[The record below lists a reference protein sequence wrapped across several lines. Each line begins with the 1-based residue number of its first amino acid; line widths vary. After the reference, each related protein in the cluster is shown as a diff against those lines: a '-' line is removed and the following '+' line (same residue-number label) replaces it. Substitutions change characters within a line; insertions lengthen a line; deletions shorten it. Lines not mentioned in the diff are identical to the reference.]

1 MIGNEHL
8 LTFLFIFSLTLL
20 IVSKIDSSINSMEKH
35 WTEGKESG
43 RDAGLYWGGIP
54 HTDSQGAWD
63 LGGSHN
69 HDFPTLKREDLPE
82 RTENI
87 YELGQILYVSVR
99 DALPTEENP
108 FPDLEKLED
117 ALFYKDVMMARRGTP
132 GIIAG
137 SYWSMSVYDLG
148 VWNGAGNDGRAFETI
163 TGRFA
168 PINDYRAWQHGL
180 HRSIYSGNKQA
191 HSCDSNIDREIREES
206 RPRNDDLHGKDRPD
220 GGETPFYH
228 HGRTRYSSGVR
239 GSLDVSKGV
248 HHGKGSGDHWYALAK
263 GTMGCVTSD
272 PDGWGFNNLRKVSA
286 AANHLHNGGV
296 TGMGKGYDGVE
307 RHADHNFIVDARITL
322 MRLTA
327 ARDEALKDPKG
338 FMSRLNSIVSG
349 KNENTVDINDLI
361 TIAEEPAFH
370 VIAAY
375 KPEYKN
381 DIDTAKRL
389 YNKINTK
396 INILKG
402 NVTRNLKTESNP
414 KPDINDLEAAIDEIK
429 ENPRISEYLIQF
441 VADAEVARDELEA
454 EYEDIYR
461 YTGPLKGRIQLALPS
476 DDRPFPDIEPLE
488 DLLEVAFNSADS
500 KRICGDPDQ
509 GCRRFLGETFS
520 WNAEVQLQWLKNQ
533 EEERAGER
541 LTAAE
546 KAAESLTAYEKINN
560 NIVCVK
566 DPSLEGEEF
575 DEDGD
580 GPTEDDYN
588 VSDELLLELG
598 IEENDKPS
606 GELFDHEACGPNK
619 KARRVASY
627 GRQQLAFSR
636 MMMFNIINMAYEQ
649 QAAGIITAGQLN
661 TQKMRALEQGF
672 KGIQGL
678 RGPKGDK
685 GDKGDEGFPGLPGRD
700 GGKGDKGDK
709 GNKGDTGERGVQGIQ
724 GVIGATGAAG
734 RDGGKGDKGDK
745 GNKGDPGER
754 GVQGIQGALG
764 AKGDKGEKG
773 TTGDAGKDGTKGEKG
788 ERGVQGIQGVIGATG
803 AAGKDGTKGEKGER
817 GVQGIQG
824 ALGAKGDKGEKGT
837 EGAAG
842 RDGSKGDKGERG
854 VQGIQ
859 GALGAKGDKGEKG
872 TEGASGRDGS
882 KGDKGERGFKGLKG
896 AMGATGLSGKD
907 GDKGDKGNKGDQ
919 GLKGMAGIDGERGK
933 RGLRGLRGPS
943 NTKEGETNIV
953 ISKEGY
959 LIASTPDDKE
969 IENTRL
975 ETSYIKKQRVEPR
988 YSNPL
993 DIIKEEVIFSPNPD
1007 NKLGYAY

>member
-1 MIGNEHL
+1 MIDNEHL
-8 LTFLFIFSLTLL
+8 LTFLFIFSLSLL
-20 IVSKIDSSINSMEKH
+20 IVSKIDSSINSIEKH
-35 WTEGKESG
+35 TDKTS
-43 RDAGLYWGGIP
+43 GIP
-54 HTDSQGAWD
+54 LLTNTSEWGNNFEKTISSTTATRHGNIKSDIYTVAPYHWYGIKACRWVGDKEVCGYTHSD
-63 LGGSHN
+63 T
-69 HDFPTLKREDLPE
+69 TLKRSDLPE
-82 RTENI
+82 RTEDI
-87 YELGQILYVSVR
+87 SKLAQIFYVSVR
-99 DALPTEENP
+99 DALPTEDNP

-117 ALFYKDVMMARRGTP
+117 ALFYKDVIMAAKGSA
-132 GIIAG
+132 GLMDG
-137 SYWSMSVYDLG
+137 SYWSMSIYDI
-148 VWNGAGNDGRAFETI
+148 GNWRGSGEDGRAFETI
-163 TGRFA
+163 THRFA
-168 PINDYRAWQHGL
+168 PINDYRRWQHGKYG
-180 HRSIYSGNKQA
+180 SIYDGHKQA
-191 HSCDSNIDREIREES
+191 HPCDSNIDLEMREES
-206 RPRNDDLHGKDRPD
+206 RPRNDDLHGKERPD
-220 GGETPFYH
+220 GQQTPYDDTTQRRAPLKF
-228 HGRTRYSSGVR
+228 SSGVR
-239 GSLDVSKGV
+239 GSQNVSKGV
-248 HHGKGSGDHWYALAK
+248 HSGKGSGDHWYALTKA
-263 GTMGCVTSD
+263 TLGCVTAND
-272 PDGWGFNNLRKVSA
+272 WGWGYNKLREIFEGA
-286 AANHLHNGGV
+286 QHMHNGGRLGG
-296 TGMGKGYDGVE
+296 TGIGYDGVE
-307 RHADHNFIVDARITL
+307 RYSEYGFIVDARITL
-322 MRLTA
+322 MRLQKA
-327 ARDEALKDPKG
+327 KDEALKDPEG

-349 KNENTVDINDLI
+349 KNENTVNIADLI

-370 VIAAY
+370 VIANY

-566 DPSLEGEEF
+566 DPSLKGEEF

-661 TQKMRALEQGF
+661 AQKMRALEQGF

-700 GGKGDKGDK
+700 GGKGDKG
-709 GNKGDTGERGVQGIQ
+709 NKGDTGERGVQGIQ
-724 GVIGATGAAG
+724 GVIGATGASG
-734 RDGGKGDKGDK
+734 RDGGK

-754 GVQGIQGALG
+754 GVQGIQGVLG
-764 AKGDKGEKG
+764 AKGDKGNKG
-773 TTGDAGKDGTKGEKG
+773 DT
-788 ERGVQGIQGVIGATG
+788 
-803 AAGKDGTKGEKGER
+803 GER

-824 ALGAKGDKGEKGT
+824 AIGAT
-837 EGAAG
+837 
-842 RDGSKGDKGERG
+842 
-854 VQGIQ
+854 
-859 GALGAKGDKGEKG
+859 
-872 TEGASGRDGS
+872 GASGRDG
-882 KGDKGERGFKGLKG
+882 G
-896 AMGATGLSGKD
+896 
-907 GDKGDKGNKGDQ
+907 KGDKGNEEAKYQVD
-919 GLKGMAGIDGERGK
+919 GLSGATITSNGVTNLLSFWLGEMGY
-933 RGLRGLRGPS
+933 GP
-943 NTKEGETNIV
+943 
-953 ISKEGY
+953 
-959 LIASTPDDKE
+959 LI
-969 IENTRL
+969 
-975 ETSYIKKQRVEPR
+975 KQIRSMESV
-988 YSNPL
+988 
-993 DIIKEEVIFSPNPD
+993 DV
-1007 NKLGYAY
+1007 